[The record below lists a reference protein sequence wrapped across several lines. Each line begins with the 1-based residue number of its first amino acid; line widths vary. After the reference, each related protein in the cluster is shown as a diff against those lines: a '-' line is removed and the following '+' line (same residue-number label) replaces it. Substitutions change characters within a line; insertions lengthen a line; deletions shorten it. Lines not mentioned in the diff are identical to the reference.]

1 MKVLF
6 KITILVKNRQI
17 ENTSFW
23 GCLRTVLDRG
33 STWFQSNLLQSN
45 LEFNMRQL
53 NFSIRT
59 RTHFVFNHVLILKF
73 IIMVFADIYTISD
86 CPDFVAVRTLI
97 PLNCQRFV
105 SEFVKGTCAKCQF
118 PIIWH
123 IVKAGTWWFIWYLNW
138 VYLTLEIPANS

>member
-59 RTHFVFNHVLILKF
+59 RTHIFNHVLILKLM
-73 IIMVFADIYTISD
+73 IMVFADIYTYRWVPW
-86 CPDFVAVRTLI
+86 CNFVAMRTLK

-105 SEFVKGTCAKCQF
+105 SEFVGGTCAKCQF

-123 IVKAGTWWFIWYLNW
+123 IVKYGGASGTLSEYIVNIVL
-138 VYLTLEIPANS
+138 